1 MNDKVTPRSIAYAA
15 VQVFDL
21 MHFVRLPTHV
31 YLYSSFTSICRP
43 LSNGTKFTEDS
54 ITVAFTTT
62 LLTFL
67 KTCKTALRRHVHMTY
82 LSGGLCKSAFH
93 GLERS
98 LTYVCLVEKS
108 SQLPPLAS
116 SPALLLL
123 ARLWRSSVPLAADA
137 ILDVFREWE
146 RVIFHNLDSSLV
158 ARDQNIY
165 SVRKTNWLWFYYKR
179 IEMHVLTSSPKCVA
193 VDDII
198 LWSDYQQITQASST
212 GRAPSHMSHRV
223 G

>member
-43 LSNGTKFTEDS
+43 LSDGTKFMEDS

-67 KTCKTALRRHVHMTY
+67 KTYKTGLRRHVYMTY

-98 LTYVCLVEKS
+98 LTYYICLVEKS
-108 SQLPPLAS
+108 SQLPPLGR

-123 ARLWRSSVPLAADA
+123 ARL
-137 ILDVFREWE
+137 
-146 RVIFHNLDSSLV
+146 
-158 ARDQNIY
+158 
-165 SVRKTNWLWFYYKR
+165 
-179 IEMHVLTSSPKCVA
+179 
-193 VDDII
+193 
-198 LWSDYQQITQASST
+198 
-212 GRAPSHMSHRV
+212 
-223 G
+223 

>member
-1 MNDKVTPRSIAYAA
+1 MLCFPFLSFFLVRLLKVYKSIFTSPSSAADDCESERENEAPLKAAKLSQSRKKVTKRNVASKLHMNDKVTPRSIAYAA

-43 LSNGTKFTEDS
+43 LSDGTKFTEDS

-67 KTCKTALRRHVHMTY
+67 KTCKTGLRRHVHMTY

-98 LTYVCLVEKS
+98 LTYACLVEKS

-123 ARLWRSSVPLAADA
+123 ARL
-137 ILDVFREWE
+137 
-146 RVIFHNLDSSLV
+146 
-158 ARDQNIY
+158 
-165 SVRKTNWLWFYYKR
+165 
-179 IEMHVLTSSPKCVA
+179 
-193 VDDII
+193 
-198 LWSDYQQITQASST
+198 
-212 GRAPSHMSHRV
+212 
-223 G
+223 